1 MKLITTNLYEVR
13 NNVRETLDA
22 FVSEEIYLALDE
34 EVWVFSIEK
43 MGPLL
48 IQTYETLYHGI
59 QNNLK

>member
-13 NNVRETLDA
+13 NNVRETLDT